1 MAESAE
7 PARIVESK
15 KPSVADIAQRAN
27 DVRKQEYAAPMG
39 IASERRRPS
48 ALCDIFHVKTGM
60 AKLKKEKIINEAKR
74 KILTGR

>member
-1 MAESAE
+1 MAESAG

-27 DVRKQEYAAPMG
+27 DARKQEYVAPMG

-60 AKLKKEKIINEAKR
+60 AKLKKKEKKNK
-74 KILTGR
+74 KIYK